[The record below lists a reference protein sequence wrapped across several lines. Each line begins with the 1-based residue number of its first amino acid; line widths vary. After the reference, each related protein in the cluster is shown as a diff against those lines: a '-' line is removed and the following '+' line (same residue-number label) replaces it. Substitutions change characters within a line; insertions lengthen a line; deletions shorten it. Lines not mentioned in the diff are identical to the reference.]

1 MLTVELKPIYHR
13 KQECIAII
21 FKQDNAINTIVKKIH
36 GIKWSITYN
45 CWYMPDTKQSYQ
57 VLQESLKNIATI
69 NSTAILNKL
78 QNQNSQINTAKADNK
93 LTLLRIYEE
102 NAHVLPKLQQHLQ
115 LKGYSNSTIKTY
127 LNEVSQLLYTLKNVA
142 ADTLSTQRIK
152 DYLQYCH
159 TTLQLSESTLHSR
172 MNALKFYYEQVLH
185 KENFF
190 GKYPDPKSHYN
201 YRHFL
206 IKKRLLLL
214 LMLPTILNIKPC

>member
-1 MLTVELKPIYHR
+1 MITVELKPLYHR
-13 KQECIAII
+13 KQESIAII
-21 FKQDNAINTIVKKIH
+21 FKHDTGINNIIKKIP
-36 GIKWSITYN
+36 GIKWSVSN
-45 CWYMPDTKQSYQ
+45 KCWYMPYTKQSYQ

-69 NSTAILNKL
+69 NSTALLNKHLNQQL
-78 QNQNSQINTAKADNK
+78 QTNTAKTGNK
-93 LTLLRIYEE
+93 LTLLKIYEE
-102 NAHVLPKLQQHLQ
+102 NAHVLPRLQQHLQ

-142 ADTLSTQRIK
+142 ADTLPTQRIK

-159 TTLQLSESTLHSR
+159 TTLQLSENTLHSR